1 MSFEKE
7 KGLPIKYEEITLD
20 IGFRCDFL
28 IENSVI
34 VECKAVKELNQLD
47 QAQLLN
53 YLKIVDMQVGL
64 LLNFNSLNLVKGMKR
79 IVNNLKE

>member
-1 MSFEKE
+1 MKE
-7 KGLPIKYEEITLD
+7 YENRRVRRLQCPKGRNAELSMIL
-20 IGFRCDFL
+20 
-28 IENSVI
+28 
-34 VECKAVKELNQLD
+34 KELNQLD